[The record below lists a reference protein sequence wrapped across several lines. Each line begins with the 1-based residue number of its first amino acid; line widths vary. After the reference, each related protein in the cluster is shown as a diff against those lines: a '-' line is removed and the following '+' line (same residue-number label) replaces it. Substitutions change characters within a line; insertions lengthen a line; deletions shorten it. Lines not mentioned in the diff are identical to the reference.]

1 MNYRSLSAGDQRI
14 LITGVVIAVT
24 ALISFVDPAGSWG
37 GIMIVSLLAGLGA
50 AFVAVQ
56 PQVSPSMKLPA
67 TKGQALL
74 VLGAAATAASAIAVL
89 SFIGYVFDN
98 LTDVYE
104 IIFLVGLVA
113 SIYLLW
119 VGRSA
124 YKAEGG
130 AAPAPPGPPPVA

>member
-1 MNYRSLSAGDQRI
+1 MNYRTMGATAQRL
-14 LITGVVIAVT
+14 LITGAVIAIT

-50 AFVAVQ
+50 AYLAVQ
-56 PQVSPSMKLPA
+56 PQVAPSMKLPA
-67 TKGQALL
+67 PRGLSLL
-74 VLGAAATAASAIAVL
+74 VLGAAATAASAIALLSYIKYVL
-89 SFIGYVFDN
+89 NN

-119 VGRSA
+119 VGWTA

-130 AAPAPPGPPPVA
+130 ATTTPPAA